1 MVMNIGCSQMGNVGR
16 QSEEVLMDTADKIQ
30 RREFLVRLS
39 LLTAGA
45 ATTFAP
51 HRLAAA
57 PRNMTDLTA
66 TAAVEAMRNGDM
78 KAEDYAQALL
88 DRAQALANLN
98 AFRTLN
104 RDMILEASGAQHG
117 SFLGNMVGCD
127 PTPFTGRGMATRT
140 RLTAPVQWMRVFQT

>member
-1 MVMNIGCSQMGNVGR
+1 
-16 QSEEVLMDTADKIQ
+16 MDTADKIE

-45 ATTFAP
+45 AATFAP

-57 PRNMTDLTA
+57 PSSMIDLTA
-66 TAAVEAMRNGDM
+66 TAAVEAMRKGDM
-78 KAEDYAQALL
+78 KAEDYAKALL

-104 RDMILEASGAQHG
+104 RDMVLEAARSAD
-117 SFLGNMVGCD
+117 NARA
-127 PTPFTGRGMATRT
+127 TGRALGMLQIRQAIPWS
-140 RLTAPVQWMRVFQT
+140 LVEEHL